1 MNISTRW
8 IREWANPD
16 ISDNELSEKLTM
28 AGLEVDRIA
37 PVAPPFNGLVVGH
50 VVNCD
55 KHPNADKLSLCEVDI
70 GDGSNLQIICG
81 APNVRK
87 DLKVAVATVGS
98 VLPNG
103 LKIKRAKLRGVESN
117 GMLCSESEI
126 GISDSHEGIIEL
138 DLAAALGDDIRS
150 VLDLDDQV
158 IELDITP
165 NRGDCFSVLGVAR
178 EVCVNYNLAMPLTSF
193 KAEQKGNKTF
203 DSKVSN
209 PNECAKYLTRVIE
222 GVDNAVET
230 PKWMAQK
237 LLRASQQLHSPI
249 VDITN
254 YVLLELGQPMHAFDL
269 KTIKGDID
277 VRSAKKDETLELLN
291 GQTVTLS
298 KETLVIADNNSAIAI
313 AGVIGGMATATLTNS
328 SEILLESAF
337 FDPIAISGVARS
349 YGLHTEASLRFE
361 RGVDFNITHQAME
374 RATELVLEICGGKAS
389 PINECVDSKSLP
401 KLEPIEISNDKIS
414 KVLGFDLE
422 PTWIESKFKFLEFDF
437 TANKDNSWTIKP
449 PSFRFDIRIAADII
463 EELARLY
470 GYDKIPV
477 QRLSAEANISNSLQA
492 KISSNELSNVL
503 VNKGYKEV
511 ITYSFISNEMH
522 DFIDP
527 KATKILLKN
536 PISDDM
542 AVMRSSLWS
551 GLIQSAKANIR
562 RGHHNARFFELG
574 QCFSGTL
581 VEDQVQKIAGIICG
595 NRYDSQWGNSD
606 RAVDFFD
613 AKADVEAL
621 LALSKNVYA
630 FEEAEHPALQLGQTA
645 KITKNNK
652 VIGWIGAL
660 SPSLQKALS
669 MPNAFLFEINQDDIE
684 DGEIA
689 CYEPFSSFQAS
700 QRDIAIVVSK
710 EVSADQLINSI
721 KSLKQDDLV
730 DINLFDVYEGEH
742 IDEGSKSIALNLTYQ
757 SIEITLTDEQLAK
770 KVSKIVSHLES
781 KFSAKLR

>member
-16 ISDNELSEKLTM
+16 VSDNELSEKLTM

-117 GMLCSESEI
+117 GMLCSESEM

-700 QRDIAIVVSK
+700 QRDIAIVVAK
-710 EVSADQLINSI
+710 EISVDQLINSI

-742 IDEGSKSIALNLTYQ
+742 IDEGRKSIALNLTYQ